1 MSACFAYG
9 MSRPGRLSA
18 LTSLAWVTAL
28 SLCGCPAPPTALAKA
43 QEVAREFNED
53 ARFGRM
59 ELTLEHVAPAAR
71 DSFAERHRAWGS
83 GVRIADL
90 ELAGIRSRGDHDLC
104 VFVRVAWYRPEEQEL
119 RTTTVQQ
126 DWHDTG
132 GWQLMAEQ
140 RVDGDVGLLG
150 EAVAPS
156 QVAVPRPA
164 ARFPTVRL
172 GGGAVAAPE

>member
-1 MSACFAYG
+1 
-9 MSRPGRLSA
+9 
-18 LTSLAWVTAL
+18 
-28 SLCGCPAPPTALAKA
+28 
-43 QEVAREFNED
+43 
-53 ARFGRM
+53 M

-71 DSFAERHRAWGS
+71 DSFAARHRAWGS

-90 ELAGIRSRGDHDLC
+90 ELAGIRSRGEHDLC
-104 VFVRVAWYRPEEQEL
+104 VFVRIAWYRPEEQEL

-150 EAVAPS
+150 EAVAPPP
-156 QVAVPRPA
+156 VTDPRPA
-164 ARFPTVRL
+164 SPHGGDLALAAARSLDPHQVKLVEACRRGLAATGDPAFAAAAETVTGLR
-172 GGGAVAAPE
+172 